1 MAGTVYTVP
10 PIPPDPAH
18 TTYVEAGALS
28 FGVEYRVLTDA
39 DLAANYEGRDL
50 EEVQANVQGNV
61 DDNGVSV
68 HVVGAEDEH
77 EYLRFD
83 LFEHQ
88 PHYHYIEPSAQKQT
102 IVQYDAVA
110 MGEMLPWMLRQ
121 LRTRLGEMLVHAGGA
136 ALVPKLEPAAIE
148 IALAEVEHL
157 ARAAQAAL
165 QGGRRA

>member
-18 TTYVEAGALS
+18 TTYVAAGVLS

-50 EEVQANVQGNV
+50 DEVRANVQGTV
-61 DDNGVSV
+61 DDDGVSV
-68 HVVGAEDEH
+68 HVVGTDEHH

-83 LFEHQ
+83 LFEQQ
-88 PHYHYIEPSAQKQT
+88 PHYHYIEPSGRKQT

-121 LRTRLGEMLVHAGGA
+121 LRTRLGEMLAHAGGG
-136 ALVPKLEPAAIE
+136 ALLAKLDPAAIE
-148 IALAEVEHL
+148 AALREVERL
-157 ARAAQAAL
+157 ARAGQAAMR
-165 QGGRRA
+165 GGRRP